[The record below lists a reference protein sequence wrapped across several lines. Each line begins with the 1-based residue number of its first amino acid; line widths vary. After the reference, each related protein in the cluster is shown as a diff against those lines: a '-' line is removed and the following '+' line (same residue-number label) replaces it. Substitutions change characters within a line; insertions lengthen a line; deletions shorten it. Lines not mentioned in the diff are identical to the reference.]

1 MDHSRGEP
9 DVIVVM
15 GVASVG
21 KTTVAKGLSTLTG
34 WVFAEGDAFH
44 PEANIAKMSAGHPL
58 TDDDRL
64 PWLHAIRA
72 WMTTTVASGD
82 SAVVTC
88 SALRRSYR
96 DVLRGAGPSV
106 RFLHLSAPESL
117 VGDRISSRS
126 GHFMPPSLLQSQFDT
141 LEPLGDDELVGGS
154 VVVSVDGTAA
164 EVLRRCAEALG
175 LSPCAGRESSTGTA
189 AEAPRR

>member
-1 MDHSRGEP
+1 MEHSRGEP
-9 DVIVVM
+9 DVVVVM

-64 PWLHAIRA
+64 PWLHAIRD
-72 WMTTTVASGD
+72 WMTTTVATGS

-96 DVLRGAGPSV
+96 DVLRGAEASV

-117 VGDRISSRS
+117 VGERMGSRS
-126 GHFMPPSLLQSQFDT
+126 GHFMPPSLLRSQFET
-141 LEPLGDDELVGGS
+141 LEPLDDDELAEGS
-154 VVVSVDGTAA
+154 VVVSVGGTAA
-164 EVLRRCAEALG
+164 EVLRRCADALG
-175 LSPCAGRESSTGTA
+175 LTPAAGRASSTTTA
-189 AEAPRR
+189 TRAPRS